1 MPFEWLIPS
10 YLKFKFADTAEKR
23 QHIICHDS
31 LILTLNLPQYVNEI
45 YFYIFP
51 ENFMFSVVDIM
62 TSLISVTNILKLK
75 RKNVEVSKL
84 KMQLI

>member
-1 MPFEWLIPS
+1 
-10 YLKFKFADTAEKR
+10 
-23 QHIICHDS
+23 
-31 LILTLNLPQYVNEI
+31 
-45 YFYIFP
+45 
-51 ENFMFSVVDIM
+51 MFSVVDIM

>member
-45 YFYIFP
+45 
-51 ENFMFSVVDIM
+51 
-62 TSLISVTNILKLK
+62 
-75 RKNVEVSKL
+75 
-84 KMQLI
+84 